1 METALSTPDG
11 AIHFL
16 QLIKP
21 IDPNQP
27 FPPTFLRPCIIVL
40 ISAWLLLVATSVAV
54 HAQVTSSDWAWKEI
68 TTVDGVEFFYIY
80 YSEVRQE
87 NNGVVLKLVNWNDY
101 PVRYRFRIVFK
112 ADGDV
117 HDDLVTG
124 TIGPET
130 LVTGDDAGLFFLPF
144 EDGRSIG
151 EIGIKGYRIQRVEE
165 SQDGSLEESPV
176 ETELGIRYI
185 F

>member
-1 METALSTPDG
+1 M
-11 AIHFL
+11 I
-16 QLIKP
+16 
-21 IDPNQP
+21 
-27 FPPTFLRPCIIVL
+27 FLRPCIVFS
-40 ISAWLLLVATSVAV
+40 ISLWLLLLTTSGAV

-68 TTVDGVEFFYIY
+68 AIIDGVEFFYIY

-87 NNGVVLKLVNWNDY
+87 NNGIVLKLVNWNDY

-112 ADGDV
+112 ADGDEYE
-117 HDDLVTG
+117 DFVTG

-151 EIGIKGYRIQRVEE
+151 EIGIKGYHIQREEE
-165 SQDGSLEESPV
+165 SPDGSLEEPSG
-176 ETELGIRYI
+176 EIE
-185 F
+185 